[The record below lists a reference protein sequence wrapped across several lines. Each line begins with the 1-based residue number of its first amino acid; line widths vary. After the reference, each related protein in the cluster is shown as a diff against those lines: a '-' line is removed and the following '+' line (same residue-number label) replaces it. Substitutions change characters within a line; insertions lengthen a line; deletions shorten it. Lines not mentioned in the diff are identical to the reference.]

1 MVTKQEVENFL
12 KEFKGK
18 MKIWDVLF
26 RSDRDSNIQA
36 LADLDIRP
44 IDRKKILEN
53 LKATDYSEG
62 PLEEKLH
69 GGSNMWVF
77 GKDIN
82 KQRVYIKISIGFHNR
97 QVICISFHRA
107 KYTMNLPFKTHKN
120 EKPLHR

>member
-1 MVTKQEVENFL
+1 MATKQEVENFL
-12 KEFKGK
+12 KEFKEK
-18 MKIWDVLF
+18 MEIWDVLF

-44 IDRKKILEN
+44 IDRKRILKN
-53 LKATDYSEG
+53 LKSTDYSEG

-69 GGSNMWVF
+69 GGNNMWVF

-82 KQRVYIKISIGFHNR
+82 KQQVYIKISMGLDTR

-107 KYTMNLPFKTHKN
+107 KYKMKLPFKS
-120 EKPLHR
+120 R